1 MAKAKSGAATAE
13 KKVTTR
19 RKKMEVAG
27 EVPSNGSNG
36 HTEQSMVVEEQ
47 IRIRAY
53 ELYERRGRQD
63 GAHESDWFA
72 AEAEL
77 RSRTA

>member
-1 MAKAKSGAATAE
+1 MPRAKSATATAE
-13 KKVTTR
+13 KKSTSR
-19 RKKMEVAG
+19 SKKGA
-27 EVPSNGSNG
+27 VPSNGT
-36 HTEQSMVVEEQ
+36 TEVQTSTNHNLNEER
-47 IRIRAY
+47 IRARAY

-63 GAHESDWFA
+63 GSHEADWFA

>member
-1 MAKAKSGAATAE
+1 MARAKSGTATAE

-19 RKKMEVAG
+19 RKKSEVPANGNG
-27 EVPSNGSNG
+27 EV
-36 HTEQSMVVEEQ
+36 HAVQTVVLEEQ
-47 IRIRAY
+47 IRVRAY
-53 ELYERRGRQD
+53 ELYESRGRQD